1 MSSALLRTKLYVPP
15 VRPELVSRRRLI
27 ERLDEGL
34 HQGRRLTLVSAP
46 AGFGKTT
53 LLSEWI
59 NAGVGSREYRVG
71 SKEHTSERPPT
82 PYSLLPTPF
91 FSWLS
96 LDEGDNDP
104 LRFWDYALTALRTIP
119 YFCESGVGES
129 ALSMLQSPQP
139 PPVETLLVELINDIA
154 EAATADPPGARP
166 EQRTILVLDDLHVI
180 TNSQVH
186 EGLAFLLDN
195 LPPSL
200 HLVIA
205 TRSDPPLPLSR
216 LRGRGQLTEV
226 NAAEL
231 RFTPEEATAFL
242 NQVMSLGLSPEH
254 VAALEERTEGW
265 IVGLQMAA
273 HALSGT
279 LAAEGKEE
287 AQVSEF
293 ISAFT
298 GSHRYVLDYLADEVL
313 LREPE
318 EVQAFLL
325 QTSILDRLCGPLC
338 DAVTGRDNG
347 QAMLERLDAAN
358 LFVVP
363 LDGDRRWY
371 RYHGLFAELLRK
383 RLGQQ
388 KGTRGADAALAPQDA
403 RRSIASLHRRASE
416 WYESAGLIEEAITH
430 ALAGQDYARA
440 GELIEQNAIYQMIN
454 HRQEAALAEWLRAL
468 PDELV
473 RSRPWLCVYLAWTRY
488 WTGQRDRVEEC
499 LQAAEQGLRA
509 AEQGLRA
516 AEQGLRPV
524 ASSSTGNL
532 AEQDSRLVTGYIAA
546 IRAHHAL
553 TNPEISRVIEM
564 AGRAIEYLPEGDY
577 MRCEAAVALGG
588 AFWSRGDVVAS
599 QRAFTQARTTAQKS
613 GHPLMAVP
621 SNCYVGEQQFKRGQ
635 LHGAFATYRE
645 ALEWATGPSGRLMPV
660 ASFPLIKL
668 GDLYREWNDLEA
680 ANRDVTRGVE
690 LCQQLG
696 QADILG
702 EAYVALARLQRAQ
715 GDVQGVRDCL
725 RKADQIAQRVKI
737 DPWIGTWIDECRL
750 RLWLSTGNL
759 AAALSWVQE
768 RGLSIDGALS
778 YQHDLHHI
786 LLARV
791 LIAQGSADSR
801 GRGLGDA
808 LKLLAR
814 LLEAAEKAGWVNEQI
829 QILILRSLA
838 LEASG
843 DREGALAALGRA
855 LTLAEPAGHVRT
867 FVEEGVPMAR
877 LLHQAAARGNRPDY
891 AGRLLAAFEFQVADS
906 DTVRASIKPENLEP
920 EGELIEPLSEREI
933 EVLALIAEG
942 LTNREI
948 GQQLC
953 ISLGTVKAHTSNV
966 YGKLSVRSRTEAV
979 ARSRALGIL

>member
-1 MSSALLRTKLYVPP
+1 
-15 VRPELVSRRRLI
+15 LI

-34 HQGRRLTLVSAP
+34 RQGRRLTLVSAP

-53 LLSEWI
+53 LLSEWGD
-59 NAGVGSREYRVG
+59 AGPDDRAELQVA
-71 SKEHTSERPPT
+71 
-82 PYSLLPTPF
+82 
-91 FSWLS
+91 WLS

-104 LRFWDYALTALRTIP
+104 LRFWSYVLTALRTIP
-119 YFCESGVGES
+119 SYCMSGVGES

-139 PPVETLLVELINDIA
+139 PPIESVLVELINDIA
-154 EAATADPPGARP
+154 ESAVADPAGTRL
-166 EQRTILVLDDLHVI
+166 QRRTILVLDDLHVI
-180 TNSQVH
+180 TNAQVH

-195 LPPSL
+195 LPPPPSGGL
-200 HLVIA
+200 YLVIA

-231 RFTPEEATAFL
+231 RFTPQEATAFL
-242 NQVMSLGLSPEH
+242 NQAMGLDLSPEH

-273 HALSGT
+273 HALSGA
-279 LAAEGKEE
+279 LASEAREE
-287 AQVSEF
+287 TQVSEF

-313 LREPE
+313 TREPK

-347 QAMLERLDAAN
+347 QAMLERLDRAN

-363 LDGDRRWY
+363 LDGERRWY
-371 RYHGLFAELLRK
+371 RYHGLFAELLAQ
-383 RLGQQ
+383 RLGKRAGPQ
-388 KGTRGADAALAPQDA
+388 GDAQ
-403 RRSIASLHRRASE
+403 RQRVSLHRRASE
-416 WYESAGLIEEAITH
+416 WYEDAGLIEEAITH

-440 GELIEQNAIYQMIN
+440 GELIEQNAIYQMTS
-454 HRQEAALAEWLRAL
+454 HRQEAALAEWLKAL

-499 LQAAEQGLRA
+499 LQAAEEGLQGI
-509 AEQGLRA
+509 
-516 AEQGLRPV
+516 
-524 ASSSTGNL
+524 ASSSTGTL
-532 AEQDSRLVTGYIAA
+532 DKQDTRLVTGYIAA

-553 TNPEISRVIEM
+553 TNQEIPRVIEM
-564 AGRAIEYLPEGDY
+564 ARRAIEYLPEGDY

-588 AFWSRGDVVAS
+588 AFWSQGDVVAS
-599 QRAFTQARTTAQKS
+599 QRAFTQAKTTALRS
-613 GHPLMAVP
+613 GYPPMAVP
-621 SNCYVGEQQFKRGQ
+621 SSCYVGEQQFKRGQ
-635 LHGAFATYRE
+635 LQGALATYRE
-645 ALEWATGPSGRLMPV
+645 ALEWATGPSGRLMSV

-680 ANRDVTRGVE
+680 ANRDLARGVE

-702 EAYVALARLQRAQ
+702 EAYVARARLQRAQ
-715 GDVQGVRDCL
+715 GDVQGVRDSL
-725 RKADQIAQRVKI
+725 QKAEQIAQRVKI

-750 RLWLSTGNL
+750 WLWLSTGNL
-759 AAALSWVQE
+759 VAALAWVQE
-768 RGLSIDGALS
+768 RKLSLDSALS

-791 LIAQGSADSR
+791 LIAQGSADPT
-801 GRGLGDA
+801 GHGMEDA
-808 LKLLAR
+808 LVLLAR

-829 QILILRSLA
+829 QIQILRSLA
-838 LEASG
+838 LKTSG
-843 DREGALAALGRA
+843 DAEGALVALGHA
-855 LTLAEPAGHVRT
+855 LTLAEPAGYVRT

-877 LLHQAAARGNRPDY
+877 LLHQAAAQGIMPDY
-891 AGRLLAAFEFQVADS
+891 AGRLLAAFEFQVANGDA
-906 DTVRASIKPENLEP
+906 VRAQVESESPEP
-920 EGELIEPLSEREI
+920 GSELIEPLSERET

-966 YGKLSVRSRTEAV
+966 YGKLGVRSRTEAV
-979 ARSRALGIL
+979 ARSRVLGIL